1 MVLVAMS
8 LPSGPFPELSYPVVP
23 FPVLAVLLVPCL
35 VLLAI
40 RLAPKGPVI
49 KGVPGS
55 FVDLYLCGVSPS
67 SDK

>member
-8 LPSGPFPELSYPVVP
+8 LPSGPFPELAYPVIP
-23 FPVLAVLLVPCL
+23 FPVLAVFLVPCL

-40 RLAPKGPVI
+40 HLAPKGPVI

-55 FVDLYLCGVSPS
+55 FVDLYLGGVSPS
-67 SDK
+67 SDR